1 MNALEKAQL
10 RITHKDRVPVNP
22 IKGER
27 YHVAWAS
34 PKYKKMRV
42 TLISTFKEKAVVLTP
57 NEKRIVMDIKDLR
70 LQEEEAIKNAIERVQ
85 KEKTKTFKQRKLNFL
100 KDA

>member
-10 RITHKDRVPVNP
+10 RIQPEDRIPVYP
-22 IKGER
+22 VKGEL

-42 TLISTFKEKAVVLTP
+42 ELLTIRGDKVVVRTP
-57 NEKRIVMDIKDLR
+57 RDKTMVMNTKDLR
-70 LQEEEAIKNAIERVQ
+70 VMEHQAVANAKKRIRNNNHR
-85 KEKTKTFKQRKLNFL
+85 RKLNL
-100 KDA
+100 